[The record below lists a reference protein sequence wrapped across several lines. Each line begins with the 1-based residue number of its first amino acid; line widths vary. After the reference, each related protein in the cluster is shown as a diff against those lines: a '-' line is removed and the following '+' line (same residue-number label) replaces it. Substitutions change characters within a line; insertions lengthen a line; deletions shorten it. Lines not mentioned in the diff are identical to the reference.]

1 MIDETYLELQPQ
13 EEKAEEKKVGTDCP
27 PLITKLRAEL
37 ERQEK
42 SFKTWTEAHVIG
54 RYWQVKETLALLNEL
69 EDKNTITGVF
79 DNAEDLMKH
88 LDSLKEKEQPETDEL
103 IKENIRVMDEQ
114 DGNISTLAPEELK
127 PLAWDWLEIIE
138 DCAEKSSGK
147 ESEYDKYLIDALW
160 DQIQLLTERVNLIS
174 KR

>member
-1 MIDETYLELQPQ
+1 
-13 EEKAEEKKVGTDCP
+13 
-27 PLITKLRAEL
+27 
-37 ERQEK
+37 
-42 SFKTWTEAHVIG
+42 
-54 RYWQVKETLALLNEL
+54 
-69 EDKNTITGVF
+69 
-79 DNAEDLMKH
+79 MKH

-147 ESEYDKYLIDALW
+147 ESEYDKYLIDAL
-160 DQIQLLTERVNLIS
+160 
-174 KR
+174 